1 MMPFS
6 HLLTAAFLLQFAAGS
21 ICAAESVVDIGSFRL
36 TLPDGYTNHDEH
48 GMDSRT
54 GYITIKDKLFK
65 IEYDTF
71 DEGGP
76 TTLSGFG
83 EDMLDAMIYYELTQE
98 DQVSA
103 CITASLRP
111 NVPEKPIVTLWVRGL
126 ASFNI
131 QTSDKAEVKDA
142 VTVLRAI
149 KVTKPRGAKP

>member
-6 HLLTAAFLLQFAAGS
+6 HLLRAAFLLQLAAGS
-21 ICAAESVVDIGSFRL
+21 MCAAESVVDIGSFTL

-54 GYITIKDKLFK
+54 GYITIKNKPFK

-103 CITASLRP
+103 CITASLRRH
-111 NVPEKPIVTLWVRGL
+111 VPGKPIVTLWVRGL

-131 QTSDKAEVKDA
+131 QTSDKAELKDA
-142 VTVLRAI
+142 VAVLRAI
-149 KVTKPRGAKP
+149 KVTKRRDARP